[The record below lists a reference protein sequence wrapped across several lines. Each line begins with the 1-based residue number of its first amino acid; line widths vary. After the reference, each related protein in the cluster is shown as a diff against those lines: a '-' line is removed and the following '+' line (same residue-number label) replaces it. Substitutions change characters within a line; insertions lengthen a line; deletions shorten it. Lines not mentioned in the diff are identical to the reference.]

1 MQTDLGDR
9 RQDSRGSVVVLL
21 VVKLASLLLG
31 PTLRDQTRPLT
42 MAPVAKLKQASN
54 RGIIMMLIVVSFKSL
69 KFQDEEHKFCDF
81 LQPKVRRFN
90 R

>member
-1 MQTDLGDR
+1 
-9 RQDSRGSVVVLL
+9 
-21 VVKLASLLLG
+21 
-31 PTLRDQTRPLT
+31 

-54 RGIIMMLIVVSFKSL
+54 RGIIMMLIVVSIKSL

-81 LQPKVRRFN
+81 LQPKVRGFN